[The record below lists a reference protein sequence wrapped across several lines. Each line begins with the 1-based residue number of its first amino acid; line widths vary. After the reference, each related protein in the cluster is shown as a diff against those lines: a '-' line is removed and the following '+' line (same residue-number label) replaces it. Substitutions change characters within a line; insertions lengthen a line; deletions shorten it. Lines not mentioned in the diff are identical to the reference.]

1 MEPCAGPLQG
11 VRVVDLSSVL
21 SGPIAAGILAD
32 QGADVVKVEPPS
44 ALDLTR
50 SVGATRGAMSAMF
63 HLANRGKRG
72 ILLDVTARG
81 GMRVLRRLVA
91 RADVVVQNFRPG
103 VADRIGLGYEDVRSV
118 QPTLVYLSI
127 TGFGPVG
134 PLARLKV
141 YDNMIQAVS
150 GFAAVQ
156 GGPGGQPTCVRNLVC
171 DKITALTA
179 AQAVTAALFA
189 RERSGRGQHVQVCM
203 LDAAVSFLWTDA
215 ATSHTLLGAGIRD
228 APTVGGTDL
237 TRHLDG
243 WSTAVPATDAE
254 FRGFCEAYG
263 HPEVADDPRFRTRAG
278 RLGDPDYRRVYR
290 DVLQAAAARLTVGDA
305 VARLDDAG
313 VAAVAVVDLADVPH
327 HPQIVAN
334 DTFVEHDDPV
344 AGRLRQPRPVA
355 RFGETGDWSPSP
367 APIPGGNTDE
377 VLVELGYGADEIA
390 ALRGAGVVG

>member
-1 MEPCAGPLQG
+1 
-11 VRVVDLSSVL
+11 VVDLSTVL
-21 SGPIAAGILAD
+21 SGPVAAAILAD
-32 QGADVVKVEPPS
+32 QGADVVKVEAPG

-50 SVGATRGAMSAMF
+50 SVGAARQGMSAMF

-72 ILLDVTARG
+72 VLVDLRTPAG
-81 GMRVLRRLVA
+81 AEVLRRLVA

-103 VADRIGLGYEDVRSV
+103 VADRLGVSYEDLSPV

-127 TGFGPVG
+127 TGFGPDG
-134 PLARLKV
+134 PMARLKV

-156 GGPGGQPTCVRNLVC
+156 GGRTGQPACVRNMVC
-171 DKITALTA
+171 DKVTALTA
-179 AQAVTAALFA
+179 AQAVTAALFD
-189 RERSGRGQHVQVCM
+189 RERTGVGQHVQISM

-215 ATSHTLLGAGIRD
+215 ATSHTLLGEGVRD

-254 FRGFCEAYG
+254 FRGFCLAYG
-263 HPEVADDPRFRTRAG
+263 HPEVADDPRFSTRAG
-278 RLGDPDYRRVYR
+278 RLGDPAYYRVYR
-290 DVLQAAAARLTVGDA
+290 DVLQAAAARLTVADA
-305 VARLDDAG
+305 MARLERAG
-313 VAAVAVVDLADVPH
+313 VAAVAVVDLAELAD

-334 DTFVEHDDPV
+334 GTFVECDDPV

-355 RFGETGDWSPSP
+355 RFGATKAWSPEP
-367 APIPGGNTDE
+367 APTPGRHTDD
-377 VLVELGYGADEIA
+377 VLGELGYGAGEIT
-390 ALRGAGVVG
+390 ALRSAGAIG